1 MNLKQFFSIQ
11 SVGIALM
18 ICVLASCIGPS
29 DDGYFVDAEYGDDN
43 NSGTSR
49 KEPWQTVEKVN
60 SMTFKPGDNL
70 YFKRQTAY
78 SKGLQ
83 INGDGTEE
91 APILIGAWGEGD
103 APKFTNTDDNDYNG
117 NCIQLNGDYQ
127 ILENMYC
134 YGTND
139 APGRGYLNVWKIGGI
154 KINLGAD
161 HCIVRNN
168 EVEDCPIGINS
179 YGEHTLITENYVHD
193 CNRPIM
199 FPYWG
204 PLGIRLGM
212 GNQEVSWNKIHN
224 YHSMGGEWG
233 GDGGAIEIDDGRNP
247 RNNIYIHHN
256 KSSECMGFCE
266 ISYNFDICGNG
277 GADCTTENRIYDN
290 IVIAY
295 NESADYR
302 TFTQFWAPLSNS
314 FIENNTIYRKWESA
328 DIESNVFCEND
339 EDQLATDSP
348 TTYRNNLV
356 VVVEEETNSAYEE
369 NMGMGNR
376 IYLGYPLAQINHSNN
391 LFYNVDGPNIL
402 FSPTT
407 SENIE
412 LGATAIIANPEV
424 VNLEEGDYHLTHS
437 SPARDQGADE
447 GHYDMDMDGNPIVG
461 SRDIGAFEYQPD
473 SANNP

>member
-1 MNLKQFFSIQ
+1 MNLKQIFSIQ
-11 SVGIALM
+11 EAGIAFFISFL
-18 ICVLASCIGPS
+18 VSCSGLS
-29 DDGYFVDAEYGDDN
+29 AAEYFVDAEHGDDS

-60 SMTFKPGDNL
+60 SMTFKPGDNI
-70 YFKRQTAY
+70 YFKRQTTY

-83 INGDGTEE
+83 INGDGTED

-103 APKFTNTDDNDYNG
+103 APRFTNTDDSDYNG
-117 NCIQLNGDYQ
+117 NCIQLNGHYQ
-127 ILENMYC
+127 ILENIYC
-134 YGTND
+134 FGTND
-139 APGRGYLNVWKIGGI
+139 APGRGFINVWKIGGI

-179 YGEHTLITENYVHD
+179 YGEHTLITENNVHD

-204 PLGIRLGM
+204 PIGIRLGM
-212 GNQEVSWNKIHN
+212 GNQEVSWNEIHN

-247 RNNIYIHHN
+247 RNNIYLHHN
-256 KSSECMGFCE
+256 RTSECMGFCE
-266 ISYNFDICGNG
+266 ISYNFDIC
-277 GADCTTENRIYDN
+277 AKDSVDCTTENRIYNN

-295 NESADYR
+295 NVSADYR

-314 FIENNTIYRKWESA
+314 FVENNTIYRKWENT

-339 EDQLATDSP
+339 EDRLATDSP

-356 VVVEEETNSAYEE
+356 VVVEEETLSTYGNRS
-369 NMGMGNR
+369 GLGNR

-391 LFYNVDGPNIL
+391 LFYNVDGPRIL

-424 VNLEEGDYHLTHS
+424 EDLEGGDYHLTSS
-437 SPARDQGADE
+437 SPARDNGADE
-447 GHYDMDMDGNPIVG
+447 GHYDMDLDGNPIVG
-461 SRDIGAFEYQPD
+461 TRDIGAFEYQ
-473 SANNP
+473 SE